1 MKGKSVVI
9 TGGTSGIG
17 EVAAE
22 TLAQMGA
29 RIILVR
35 EPGSVRPRPSRQ
47 LAGHDHLRK
56 LGVTLIPA
64 TAPVFFTE
72 DTPVANQKG
81 RLIPTGE
88 ESSPQT
94 EATVQQRQPRLLV
107 KKSDSRFRRLSRLQR
122 QWTNDHRSVRN

>member
-1 MKGKSVVI
+1 MLMRSKTIVI

-22 TLAQMGA
+22 TIAQMGA

-35 EPGSVRPRPSRQ
+35 KPRSVRPRPSRQ
-47 LAGHDHLRK
+47 LAGHDHVRK

-72 DTPVANQKG
+72 DTSVANQKG
-81 RLIPTGE
+81 RLVPTGE

-94 EATVQQRQPRLLV
+94 EATVQQRRPAAACQKVGFFVPTV
-107 KKSDSRFRRLSRLQR
+107 IPSA
-122 QWTNDHRSVRN
+122 TAVG